1 VAALLEQAIKDADEA
16 ESRLGHH
23 PMVNQGIQFIFN

>member
-1 VAALLEQAIKDADEA
+1 VAALLEQAIKDVGEA

-23 PMVNQGIQFIFN
+23 PMLNKRIQFIFN